1 MALFNFKKNKEKEAD
16 APVKTKV
23 QVQRKVQVIPPSTEL
38 RGSPVALLGPRVT
51 EKVSL
56 LSEQNNVYTFN
67 ITSAANKQGVAQA
80 IQHLYKVR
88 PVKVSIVK
96 VPSKRVFVRGK
107 RGVKRGGRKAYVF
120 FKKGEKVE
128 IS

>member
-1 MALFNFKKNKEKEAD
+1 M
-16 APVKTKV
+16 
-23 QVQRKVQVIPPSTEL
+23 
-38 RGSPVALLGPRVT
+38 LLGIRVT

-56 LSEQNNVYTFN
+56 LAEKNNVYTFN
-67 ITSAANKQGVAQA
+67 VSSDANKQNVAQA
-80 IQHLYKVR
+80 IMHLYKVK
-88 PVKVSIVK
+88 PIKVSIMK